1 MGLGTGVLCAPLNVQ
16 NLFSINNLLLFLQ
29 RKPPMTRLLRLALAS
44 LWCTTTFATAA
55 PLPLSAVPDPLK
67 SWVPWV
73 MQDHALF
80 ACPPAYN
87 DGDARSC
94 VWPLQLA
101 LDTTAQGASFRME
114 VQVVGAL
121 HWVALPGEIGQW
133 PQEVKLSGQA
143 VAVVLR
149 DGRPTVQLPAG
160 KHTLTGRFAQG
171 QALESVLLP
180 IDTGTLELS
189 ILGTSAQRTPDTDGR
204 LWLQPQGDSSAPS
217 QDALTVRTVRLIDDG
232 IPLRITTRFDISVAG
247 KAREIKLP
255 AALLHKGFV
264 PETLSSTL
272 PARLQENGELRVQAR
287 PGNWSVEIRSHLMQ
301 AAKELSLPESNP
313 EEIWSYLAHT
323 DLRMLSLEGLVSVDP
338 KQLPLPEAWRAYP
351 AYQVK
356 PGQTLKLLESRRGN
370 PEPGADTLG
379 LTRDI
384 WLDFDGGGY
393 TLRDHISG
401 TVSRSWRLEMQ
412 PGVQLGRASA
422 QGSDQPITRR
432 SNSTGDG
439 IALRRGN
446 LDLSAD
452 SRIDGASR
460 TLPATAWQLDF
471 NSAAAQLNLPPG
483 WMLLHASGVDKAEQ
497 SWVAR
502 WTLWDF
508 FFVLLCTLAAARLL
522 GRWHATAIA
531 LALVV
536 SWHLPGSPHVLWL
549 ALLGSLALAKVLH
562 PGKLQRLAVSGS
574 RICVGM
580 VALVLLPYAVQQI
593 RLSIYPSLERPYEL
607 VSESSEY
614 APGASIGRSRMAP
627 VAAAAPAAIAQMADV
642 DMVTSKDAVPRQQ
655 LSKSQAI
662 NKYKQDNINQID
674 PNAKVQT
681 GPGLPAWQWSS
692 HALVWQGPVLQNQQ
706 LHLFL
711 LPPLGTLALRLGSLA
726 LLLLALWLVAKAVP
740 RWSCVQPIAKAPVAL
755 AGMLLFALL
764 GAPDAALASR
774 PSAPLAPL
782 APAAPPVPAPQTP
795 DDSPTKA
802 ILEELATKLTSAP
815 ECLPQCA
822 EISRLWVQAKGERVQ
837 LRLEVHA
844 VVDTQVPLPGQG
856 TNWRPVQV
864 LVDGKPAVVRRDQ
877 SGVLWLFARA
887 GVSQVVLT
895 ADVGDSSTVE
905 IALPMPAQHVGSQ
918 LEGWTLS
925 GLDARN
931 LTSGALSLSR
941 TAKVASTTD
950 SGTQADALPP
960 FVQIERT
967 LHLGLRWSIDTRIT
981 RLTPSRAPVRVKI
994 RLLPSEAVNDN
1005 VVRVEDGHALL
1016 QLGAQDEATFISS
1029 LNELAELSWNA
1040 ATEPQQIE
1048 IWHLDPGPQ
1057 WHVSWSGIAPI
1068 QYQQDG
1074 QLMPQWQP
1082 WPGER
1087 VDLQISKPAG
1097 VTGQTITLDRMS
1109 LVSTPGLRAT
1119 DVNATGT
1126 VRTSQGGN
1134 HKVQLPENTEF
1145 LSLQLDGKTQPIRP
1159 QGREL
1164 LIPLSPGAHTLSL
1177 QWREPRGMRWHF
1189 TTTEFGFNAAG
1200 VNARTEIKIPTD
1212 RVVLAAG
1219 GPVVGPAV
1227 LFWGTLLAM
1236 AAVAVALGRSHFTP
1250 LRALGWFLLGL
1261 GLIQTSVVAALVA
1274 TGWFFAIAARQRF
1287 ESSMPTRRWVFN
1299 AVQISL
1305 VLWTLL
1311 VAAIL
1316 FDAVR
1321 VGLLG
1326 YPDML
1331 IAGNG
1336 SHAGLLRW
1344 YQDRFALTSQTAWVI
1359 SMPVLLYR
1367 LLMLAWALWLA
1378 AALLQWVKWAWQCF
1392 GSGAGGAWHHAR
1404 ATE

>member
-1 MGLGTGVLCAPLNVQ
+1 
-16 NLFSINNLLLFLQ
+16 
-29 RKPPMTRLLRLALAS
+29 
-44 LWCTTTFATAA
+44 
-55 PLPLSAVPDPLK
+55 
-67 SWVPWV
+67 
-73 MQDHALF
+73 
-80 ACPPAYN
+80 
-87 DGDARSC
+87 
-94 VWPLQLA
+94 
-101 LDTTAQGASFRME
+101 
-114 VQVVGAL
+114 
-121 HWVALPGEIGQW
+121 
-133 PQEVKLSGQA
+133 
-143 VAVVLR
+143 VLR
-149 DGRPTVQLPAG
+149 EGRPAVELPAG
-160 KHTLTGRFAQG
+160 KHTLTGSLAHG
-171 QALESVLLP
+171 QSLESVLLP

-189 ILGTSAQRTPDTDGR
+189 IRGTPAQRTPDSDGR
-204 LWLQPQGDSSAPS
+204 LWLQPQADSSTPS
-217 QDALTVRTVRLIDDG
+217 QDALTVHTARLIDDD
-232 IPLRITTRFDISVAG
+232 IPLRVTTRFDISVAG

-272 PARLQENGELRVQAR
+272 PARLQETGELRVQAR
-287 PGNWSVEIRSHLMQ
+287 PGNWSIEIRSHLMQ
-301 AAKELSLPESNP
+301 AAKELSLPESSP
-313 EEIWSYLAHT
+313 EEIWSYVAHT
-323 DLRMLSLEGLVSVDP
+323 DLRMLSLEGLLSVDA
-338 KQLPLPEAWRAYP
+338 KQLPLPPEWRAYP
-351 AYQVK
+351 AYQIK
-356 PGQTLKLLESRRGN
+356 PGQTLKLVESRRGN

-379 LTRDI
+379 LMRDI

-393 TLRDHISG
+393 TLRDHITG
-401 TVSRSWRLEMQ
+401 TVSRSWRLEMR

-432 SNSTGDG
+432 SDSTGDG
-439 IALRRGN
+439 IALRQGN

-452 SRIDGASR
+452 SRIEGASR
-460 TLPATAWQLDF
+460 TLAATAWQLDF
-471 NSAAAQLNLPPG
+471 NSGAAQLNLPPG

-531 LALVV
+531 LALVA
-536 SWHLPGSPHVLWL
+536 SWHMPGSPHVLWL
-549 ALLGSLALAKVLH
+549 SLLGSLALAKVLA

-614 APGASIGRSRMAP
+614 APSASLGRSRMAP
-627 VAAAAPAAIAQMADV
+627 VAAAAPAVMDKIAEV
-642 DMVTSKDAVPRQQ
+642 DMGASMDGAPRQQ
-655 LSKSQAI
+655 LSKSQPI
-662 NKYKQDNINQID
+662 NKYRQDSINQID

-692 HALVWQGPVLQNQQ
+692 HALVWQGPVLQDQQ
-706 LHLFL
+706 LRLFL
-711 LPPLGTLALRLGSLA
+711 LPPAGTTALRLGSLG
-726 LLLLALWLVAKAVP
+726 LLLLALWLVAKSVP
-740 RWSCVQPIAKAPVAL
+740 RWSSAQNPIAPTAL
-755 AGMLLFALL
+755 AALMLLALL
-764 GAPDAALASR
+764 GTPEAALASR
-774 PSAPLAPL
+774 PLAPL
-782 APAAPPVPAPQTP
+782 VSPPQTP
-795 DDSPTKA
+795 QSPESPTKA
-802 ILEELATKLTSAP
+802 LLEELAAKLTAAP

-822 EISRLWVQAKGERVQ
+822 EISRLWVQAQGERIT

-856 TNWRPVQV
+856 ANWRPTQI
-864 LVDGKPAVVRRDQ
+864 LVDGKPAPVRRDE
-877 SGVLWLFARA
+877 SGALWLSARA
-887 GVSQVVLT
+887 GVSQVVLS
-895 ADVGDSSTVE
+895 ANVGDSGTVE
-905 IALPMPAQHVGSQ
+905 ITLPMPAQHIGSQ
-918 LEGWTLS
+918 LEGWALS

-941 TAKVASTTD
+941 TAKIASTTD
-950 SGTQADALPP
+950 AGTQADALAA

-967 LHLGLRWSIDTRIT
+967 LHLGLRWSVETRIT

-1005 VVRVEDGHALL
+1005 VVRVEEGHALL

-1029 LNELAELSWNA
+1029 LNGLSELNWSAT
-1040 ATEPQQIE
+1040 TEPQQIE
-1048 IWHLDPGPQ
+1048 IWRLDPGPQ

-1068 QYQQDG
+1068 HYQQGG

-1082 WPGER
+1082 WPGES
-1087 VDLQISKPAG
+1087 VALQISKPAG
-1097 VTGQTITLDRMS
+1097 VAGQTITLDRMS
-1109 LVSTPGLRAT
+1109 LVFTPGLRAT
-1119 DVNATGT
+1119 DVNASGA
-1126 VRTSQGGN
+1126 VRTSTGGN
-1134 HKVQLPENTEF
+1134 HQVQLPENTEF
-1145 LSLQLDGKTQPIRP
+1145 LGLQLDGKAQPIRP
-1159 QGREL
+1159 QGRQL
-1164 LIPLSPGAHTLSL
+1164 LIPLTPGAHTLSL
-1177 QWREPRGMRWHF
+1177 QWREPRGMNWHF
-1189 TTTEFGFNAAG
+1189 TTTEFGLNAAG
-1200 VNARTEIKIPTD
+1200 VNARTEIKVPTD
-1212 RVVLAAG
+1212 RVVLAVG

-1250 LRALGWFLLGL
+1250 LRALSWFLLGL
-1261 GLIQTSVVAALVA
+1261 GLIQTSVAGALVA
-1274 TGWFFAIAARQRF
+1274 AGWFFAMAARQRF
-1287 ESSMPTRRWVFN
+1287 VTTAPTQRWVFN
-1299 AVQISL
+1299 TVQVAL
-1305 VLWTLL
+1305 VLWTLV

-1378 AALLQWVKWAWQCF
+1378 AALLHWVKWAWQCF
-1392 GSGAGGAWHHAR
+1392 VSGAGGAWQQAR
-1404 ATE
+1404 AAQ